1 MLRAVI
7 KLPVQKRRKRVN
19 TAEELREKLK
29 AILSDRADD
38 GEQPKGDI
46 QVLKPEF
53 IDYDD
58 EGWLTVEFL
67 PQEWQKN
74 GIDVV
79 QGGILGYM
87 LDCVFGPFAYIVSG
101 GKLAGTV
108 DTTTNFL
115 RPVAADGRS
124 ITVKARMVT
133 NAKRMMH
140 AEGILYNADGKI
152 AVTASTN
159 LMKSV

>member
-1 MLRAVI
+1 M
-7 KLPVQKRRKRVN
+7 KN
-19 TAEELREKLK
+19 EELREKLK
-29 AILSDRADD
+29 AILSDRAVE

-46 QVLKPEF
+46 QVLEPEF
-53 IDYDD
+53 VDYDD
-58 EGWLTVEFL
+58 EGWLTVDFL
-67 PQEWQKN
+67 PQDWQKN
-74 GIDVV
+74 GINVV

-87 LDCVFGPFAYIVSG
+87 LDCVFGPFAFIVSEK
-101 GKLAGTV
+101 KLAGTI

-115 RPVAADGRS
+115 RPVIADGRK
-124 ITVKARMVT
+124 IRVKARMIT

-140 AEGILYNADGKI
+140 AEGILYNADGKV

>member
-1 MLRAVI
+1 M
-7 KLPVQKRRKRVN
+7 N
-19 TAEELREKLK
+19 NEELREKLR
-29 AILSDRADD
+29 AILSDRAAA
-38 GEQPKGDI
+38 GERPKGDI
-46 QVLKPEF
+46 QVLEPEF

-67 PQEWQKN
+67 PQDWQKN
-74 GIDVV
+74 GINVV

-87 LDCVFGPFAYIVSG
+87 LDCVFGPFAFIVSEK
-101 GKLAGTV
+101 KLAGTI

-115 RPVAADGRS
+115 RPVIADGRK
-124 ITVKARMVT
+124 IRVKARMIT

-140 AEGILYNADGKI
+140 AEGVLYNADGKV

>member
-1 MLRAVI
+1 M
-7 KLPVQKRRKRVN
+7 N
-19 TAEELREKLK
+19 NEELREKLR
-29 AILSDRADD
+29 AILSDRAAA
-38 GEQPKGDI
+38 GERPKGDI
-46 QVLKPEF
+46 QVLEPEF

-58 EGWLTVEFL
+58 EGWLTVDFL
-67 PQEWQKN
+67 PQDWQKN
-74 GIDVV
+74 GINVV

-87 LDCVFGPFAYIVSG
+87 LDCVFGPFAFIVSEK
-101 GKLAGTV
+101 KLAGTI

-115 RPVAADGRS
+115 RPVIADGRK
-124 ITVKARMVT
+124 IRVKARMIT

-140 AEGILYNADGKI
+140 AEGVLYNADGKV

>member
-1 MLRAVI
+1 M
-7 KLPVQKRRKRVN
+7 N
-19 TAEELREKLK
+19 NEELREKLK
-29 AILSDRADD
+29 AILSDRAAE

-46 QVLKPEF
+46 QVLEPEF
-53 IDYDD
+53 VDYDD
-58 EGWLTVEFL
+58 EGWLTVDFL
-67 PQEWQKN
+67 PQDWQKN
-74 GIDVV
+74 GINFV

-87 LDCVFGPFAYIVSG
+87 LDCVFGPFAFIVSEK
-101 GKLAGTV
+101 KLAGTI

-115 RPVAADGRS
+115 RPVIADGRK
-124 ITVKARMVT
+124 IRVKARMIT

-140 AEGILYNADGKI
+140 AEGILYNADGKV

>member
-1 MLRAVI
+1 MD
-7 KLPVQKRRKRVN
+7 
-19 TAEELREKLK
+19 TTEELREKLK
-29 AILSDRADD
+29 AILSDRAAD

-46 QVLKPEF
+46 QVLKPKF

-74 GIDVV
+74 GINVV

-87 LDCVFGPFAYIVSG
+87 LDCVFGPFAFIVSD
-101 GKLAGTV
+101 GKLAGTI

-115 RPVAADGRS
+115 RPVIADGRS

-133 NAKRMMH
+133 NAKRIIH
-140 AEGILYNADGKI
+140 IEGILCNADGKV
-152 AVTASTN
+152 AVTASAN

>member
-1 MLRAVI
+1 M
-7 KLPVQKRRKRVN
+7 N
-19 TAEELREKLK
+19 NEELREKLRV
-29 AILSDRADD
+29 ILSDRAAE

-46 QVLKPEF
+46 QVLEPEF
-53 IDYDD
+53 VDYDD
-58 EGWLTVEFL
+58 EGWLTVDFL
-67 PQEWQKN
+67 PQDWQKN
-74 GIDVV
+74 GINVV

-87 LDCVFGPFAYIVSG
+87 LDCVFGPFAFIVSEK
-101 GKLAGTV
+101 KLAGTI

-115 RPVAADGRS
+115 RPVIADGRK
-124 ITVKARMVT
+124 IRVKARMIT

-140 AEGILYNADGKI
+140 AEGILYNADGKV

>member
-1 MLRAVI
+1 M
-7 KLPVQKRRKRVN
+7 N
-19 TAEELREKLK
+19 NEELREKLRV
-29 AILSDRADD
+29 ILSDRAAE

-46 QVLKPEF
+46 QVLEPEF
-53 IDYDD
+53 VDYDD
-58 EGWLTVEFL
+58 EGWLTVDFL
-67 PQEWQKN
+67 PQDWQKN
-74 GIDVV
+74 GINVV

-87 LDCVFGPFAYIVSG
+87 LDCVFGPFAFIVSEK
-101 GKLAGTV
+101 KLAGTI

-115 RPVAADGRS
+115 RPVIADGRK
-124 ITVKARMVT
+124 IRVKARMIT

-140 AEGILYNADGKI
+140 AEGILYNADGKA

>member
-1 MLRAVI
+1 M
-7 KLPVQKRRKRVN
+7 N
-19 TAEELREKLK
+19 NEELREKLR
-29 AILSDRADD
+29 AILSDRAAA

-46 QVLKPEF
+46 QVLEPEF
-53 IDYDD
+53 VDYDD
-58 EGWLTVEFL
+58 EGWLTVDFL
-67 PQEWQKN
+67 PQDWQKN
-74 GIDVV
+74 GINVV

-87 LDCVFGPFAYIVSG
+87 LDCVFGPFAFIVSEK
-101 GKLAGTV
+101 KLAGTI

-115 RPVAADGRS
+115 RPVIADGRK
-124 ITVKARMVT
+124 IRVKARMIT

-140 AEGILYNADGKI
+140 AEGILYNADGKV

>member
-1 MLRAVI
+1 M
-7 KLPVQKRRKRVN
+7 N
-19 TAEELREKLK
+19 NEELREKLR
-29 AILSDRADD
+29 AIFSDVAAE
-38 GEQPKGDI
+38 GQNPKGDI
-46 QVLKPEF
+46 QVLRPEF
-53 IDYDD
+53 IDYDS
-58 EGWLTVEFL
+58 EGWLTVDFL

-74 GIDVV
+74 GLNVV

-87 LDCVFGPFAYIVSG
+87 LDCVFGPFAFIVSEK
-101 GKLAGTV
+101 KLAGTI

-115 RPVAADGRS
+115 RPVIADGRK
-124 ITVKARMVT
+124 IRVKARMIT

-140 AEGILYNADGKI
+140 AEGILYNADGKA

>member
-1 MLRAVI
+1 M
-7 KLPVQKRRKRVN
+7 N
-19 TAEELREKLK
+19 NEELREKLR
-29 AILSDRADD
+29 AILSDRAAA
-38 GEQPKGDI
+38 GERPKGDI

-53 IDYDD
+53 VDYDD
-58 EGWLTVEFL
+58 EGWLTVDFL
-67 PQEWQKN
+67 PQDWQKN
-74 GIDVV
+74 GINVV

-87 LDCVFGPFAYIVSG
+87 LDCVFGPFAFIVSEK
-101 GKLAGTV
+101 KLAGTI

-115 RPVAADGRS
+115 RPVTADGRK
-124 ITVKARMVT
+124 IRVKARMIT

-140 AEGILYNADGKI
+140 AEGILYNADGKV

>member
-1 MLRAVI
+1 M
-7 KLPVQKRRKRVN
+7 N
-19 TAEELREKLK
+19 NEELREKLK
-29 AILSDRADD
+29 VILSDRAAE

-46 QVLKPEF
+46 QVLEPEF
-53 IDYDD
+53 VDYDD
-58 EGWLTVEFL
+58 EGWLTVDFL
-67 PQEWQKN
+67 PQDWQKN
-74 GIDVV
+74 GINVV

-87 LDCVFGPFAYIVSG
+87 LDCVFGPFAFIVSER
-101 GKLAGTV
+101 KLAGTI

-115 RPVAADGRS
+115 RPVIADGRK
-124 ITVKARMVT
+124 IRVKARMIT

-140 AEGILYNADGKI
+140 AEGILYNADGKV